1 MKKST
6 NNLLFLL
13 GFFLCS
19 LFSGCAAPPQPMGEE
34 APYIAKT
41 FPNKYDEVWEATEA
55 IVADDLMIPIKDKDK
70 EQGVIRTDWVSIIR
84 IRGTLRWYIKI
95 VLERGDN
102 NTRVKIYDHVEE
114 PFSEKAAVE
123 KMKKKDKINTGWQK
137 SQEKIP
143 EVNEILN
150 MLSSKLGE

>member
-6 NNLLFLL
+6 NYLLFLM
-13 GFFLCS
+13 GFFLCY
-19 LFSGCAAPPQPMGEE
+19 LFAGCAAPPQPMGEDI
-34 APYIAKT
+34 PYIFKT
-41 FPNKYDEVWEATEA
+41 FPNEYDEVWEATEE
-55 IVADDLMIPIKDKDK
+55 IVAKDLMIPIKANDK
-70 EQGVIRTDWVSIIR
+70 EKGVIKTDWVSIIR
-84 IRGTLRWYIKI
+84 MRGTLRWYIKI
-95 VLERGDN
+95 VLERDDN

-150 MLSSKLGE
+150 MLSSRLGE